1 MSTNLLALLPELI
14 LALTGVLVMLAEP
27 LIAPGRTRKPLGW
40 LAILGTA
47 GSGLAALYQLHVVD
61 TLRPTTGILSTLP
74 GSGNFT
80 AFSGTIQ
87 IDAFSV
93 FFHLLIASIVLV
105 TLLASLDYFEDPI
118 THAGEY
124 FALVLFG
131 ATGMMFMTSS
141 VELLMVFIGLEISSI
156 STYILAGFRK
166 GRATASE
173 AAHQVLP
180 PRQLRHGLLPL
191 RHRPLLRSHRL
202 DLASPPSPPASPSP
216 QTPLLGWLAVAMVLI
231 GLGFK
236 VSAAPFHVWT
246 PDVYQGAPS
255 PVVGMMSTAPKA
267 AAFAVLL
274 RFLFNAT
281 PMYRDHWVLMIA
293 ILAVASMTIGNLG
306 ALLQSDVKRLLAY
319 SSIAHAG
326 YMLVAFT
333 SAQHEAVS
341 TVCFYT
347 AAYAAMNVGAF
358 LVLTQLSGF
367 DEKLRTLDDFTGL
380 ALKRPDPLRH
390 LRLLPALPH
399 RNPLHRRLLR
409 QVLRLLRGR
418 PRRLHLARDRRPG
431 QLRRSLLLLPAPAGR
446 PLRPPLHRHHRRHP
460 HPQPRHRPRGPR
472 ASRDSPRDPLPRHPP
487 QPRPPPNP
495 ARNPDHHR
503 ANPHDPAPIA
513 LLPKHKSKRP
523 PQSGGRCRSYSL
535 LTLYP
540 CPTSRTGR

>member
-1 MSTNLLALLPELI
+1 MSANLLAILPELI

-40 LAILGTA
+40 LAILGTTA
-47 GSGLAALYQLHVVD
+47 SGLAALYQLHVVD
-61 TLRPTTGILSTLP
+61 TLSPATGILSSIP
-74 GSGNFT
+74 VSGSPS

-87 IDAFSV
+87 VSAFSV

-124 FALVLFG
+124 FALVCFG

-173 AAHQVLP
+173 AALKYF
-180 PRQLRHGLLPL
+180 LLGSFATAFFLYGIALCFGATGSTSISAIAAGL
-191 RHRPLLRSHRL
+191 
-202 DLASPPSPPASPSP
+202 AITK
-216 QTPLLGWLAVAMVLI
+216 TPLLGWLAVAMVLI

-255 PVVGMMSTAPKA
+255 PVVGLMSTAPKA

-333 SAQHEAVS
+333 SAQREAVS

-358 LVLTQLSGF
+358 IVLTQLSGF

-380 ALKRPDPLRH
+380 ALKRPVLSAIFAFFLLSLIGIPFTGGFFGKFYVFSAAVHGGYTWLAIVGLANSGVACFYY
-390 LRLLPALPH
+390 LRLLAALYARPTTDTLADTPSRVTVPAALALAATAAATLFLGILPN
-399 RNPLHRRLLR
+399 R
-409 QVLRLLRGR
+409 V
-418 PRRLHLARDRRPG
+418 LHLTQRAAPTTIAQSPSDTTTIARP
-431 QLRRSLLLLPAPAGR
+431 
-446 PLRPPLHRHHRRHP
+446 
-460 HPQPRHRPRGPR
+460 
-472 ASRDSPRDPLPRHPP
+472 
-487 QPRPPPNP
+487 
-495 ARNPDHHR
+495 
-503 ANPHDPAPIA
+503 
-513 LLPKHKSKRP
+513 
-523 PQSGGRCRSYSL
+523 
-535 LTLYP
+535 
-540 CPTSRTGR
+540 